1 MVDEGAK
8 DKMKGKAKEA
18 MGKMTGDR
26 RKEAEGK
33 MDQAKGQAKSRA
45 KGAMS
50 DAEERAEGMKD
61 SLRRDEH

>member
-8 DKMKGKAKEA
+8 DRIKGKAKEA
-18 MGKMTGDR
+18 MGKMAGDR

-33 MDQAKGQAKSRA
+33 TDQVKGRA

-50 DAEERAEGMKD
+50 DAEERAKGMKD

>member
-8 DKMKGKAKEA
+8 DKIKGKAKEA

-33 MDQAKGQAKSRA
+33 MDQAKGQAKST
-45 KGAMS
+45 MS
-50 DAEERAEGMKD
+50 DAEKRAKGMKD
-61 SLRRDEH
+61 SLRDDKR

>member
-8 DKMKGKAKEA
+8 DKIKGKAKEA

-33 MDQAKGQAKSRA
+33 MDQAKGRA
-45 KGAMS
+45 KDAMG

-61 SLRRDEH
+61 SLRRDER

>member
-8 DKMKGKAKEA
+8 DKIKGKAKEA

-33 MDQAKGQAKSRA
+33 TDQAKGRAKS
-45 KGAMS
+45 AMS
-50 DAEERAEGMKD
+50 DAEKRAKGVKD
-61 SLRRDEH
+61 SLRGDKR

>member
-33 MDQAKGQAKSRA
+33 MDQAKGRTKD
-45 KGAMS
+45 AMS
-50 DAEERAEGMKD
+50 DAEKRAKGTKD
-61 SLRRDEH
+61 TLRRDEH

>member
-8 DKMKGKAKEA
+8 DKIKGKAKEA

-33 MDQAKGQAKSRA
+33 MDQAKGQAK
-45 KGAMS
+45 GAMS
-50 DAEERAEGMKD
+50 DAEKRAKGTKD
-61 SLRRDEH
+61 SLRRDER

>member
-8 DKMKGKAKEA
+8 DKIKGKAKEA

-33 MDQAKGQAKSRA
+33 MDQAKGRA
-45 KGAMS
+45 KG
-50 DAEERAEGMKD
+50 AEERAEGMKD

>member
-8 DKMKGKAKEA
+8 DKLKGKAKEA

-26 RKEAEGK
+26 RKQAEGK
-33 MDQAKGQAKSRA
+33 TDQAKGQAKD
-45 KGAMS
+45 AMGS
-50 DAEERAEGMKD
+50 AEERAKGMKD

>member
-8 DKMKGKAKEA
+8 DKLKGKAKEA

-26 RKEAEGK
+26 RKQAEGK
-33 MDQAKGQAKSRA
+33 TDQAKGQAKE
-45 KGAMS
+45 AMGS
-50 DAEERAEGMKD
+50 AEERTKGMKD

>member
-8 DKMKGKAKEA
+8 DKIKGKAKEA

-33 MDQAKGQAKSRA
+33 MDQAKGRA
-45 KGAMS
+45 KGAMD
-50 DAEERAEGMKD
+50 DAEKRTKGLKNPLRDDER
-61 SLRRDEH
+61 